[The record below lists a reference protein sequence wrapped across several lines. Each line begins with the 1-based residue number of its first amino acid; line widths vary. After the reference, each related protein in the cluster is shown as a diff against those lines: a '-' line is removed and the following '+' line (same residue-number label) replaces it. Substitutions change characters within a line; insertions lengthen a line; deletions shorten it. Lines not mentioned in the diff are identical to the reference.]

1 MKYILF
7 GVSCVGKTTLGKLI
21 AETLGY
27 EFSDTDERI
36 REIYGRS
43 IDFQNQFP
51 FVYERDRRKAEILSF
66 LLDSVSDNCIL
77 SYMPCWYARPLNGIL
92 NRRDTV
98 GIRLV
103 DSPDNIFDRLIYTD
117 DNDQLLPDDGYKEK
131 HASRIIRDI
140 KGDCK
145 AMNKAMINIPL
156 IFDIN
161 GRSAEEAAADLAGI
175 IKAINKRESATVP
188 ASSRCEPGWSRLV
201 EKLS

>member
-1 MKYILF
+1 MESSGSTLLIDQNHSDSLAPSLPEGHYYCMKYILF

-27 EFSDTDERI
+27 EFSDMDERI

-51 FVYERDRRKAEILSF
+51 FVYERDKRKAGIMSS

-92 NRRDTV
+92 NRQDTV

-103 DSPDNIFDRLIYTD
+103 DSPDNIFDRIIYTD

-131 HASRIIRDI
+131 H
-140 KGDCK
+140 
-145 AMNKAMINIPL
+145 
-156 IFDIN
+156 
-161 GRSAEEAAADLAGI
+161 
-175 IKAINKRESATVP
+175 ESKP
-188 ASSRCEPGWSRLV
+188 YYQGH
-201 EKLS
+201 

>member
-1 MKYILF
+1 MCQQDNNRMTF
-7 GVSCVGKTTLGKLI
+7 
-21 AETLGY
+21 AEILGY
-27 EFSDTDERI
+27 EFRDMDERI
-36 REIYGRS
+36 KEIS
-43 IDFQNQFP
+43 IDFQNQFS
-51 FVYERDRRKAEILSF
+51 FVYERDKRKAGILSF
-66 LLDSVSDNCIL
+66 ILDSVSDNCIL
-77 SYMPCWYARPLNGIL
+77 SCWYARPLNGIL

-98 GIRLV
+98 GIRLE

-117 DNDQLLPDDGYKEK
+117 DNDQLLPDYGYKEK

>member
-1 MKYILF
+1 MKEIGAKQRF
-7 GVSCVGKTTLGKLI
+7 CHFFWTL
-21 AETLGY
+21 
-27 EFSDTDERI
+27 
-36 REIYGRS
+36 
-43 IDFQNQFP
+43 
-51 FVYERDRRKAEILSF
+51 
-66 LLDSVSDNCIL
+66 VSDNCIL

-161 GRSAEEAAADLAGI
+161 ERSAEEAAADLAGI

-188 ASSRCEPGWSRLV
+188 ASSRCDLDGQDLWKSCPRIYE
-201 EKLS
+201 